1 MRHLDEDTIVDQTV
15 GRRENFVPLHT
26 TDVVEYLAQHPSLAS
41 SDRSRFRELAAMIL
55 SLLHHLYRQRHE
67 HLTYIYAPLDPDRD
81 RMLMTVP
88 TPEYRDRL
96 AEDLFRQLPEVLAR
110 ANYHRLSQTEIEQAM
125 KAASRWGVRMRI
137 NFAALDHL
145 EVYGRGNVI
154 GQRMIRN
161 WKNFLRVESISVP
174 LYQRVVV
181 VFRTNAKLK
190 SPQFDS
196 RRVYLRMFKNVPQQD
211 VDMLLPSID
220 IQMTWLD
227 HSRIVVPSL
236 YAAGI
241 TLWRFLRNVL
251 LLTLFGVFKTA
262 AMVVLG
268 LFAIGF
274 GIKSMLTYRTHTKRR
289 HMLNMAQSLYYQN
302 LDNNMGVL
310 LKLLEEGEQQ
320 EACEAILAYFAATFL
335 LSPGIAEERR
345 EEEPSDSSDCCAG
358 SAAVGS
364 TTHPAIS
371 LADIDHACE
380 ALLLEATQLNVDFDV
395 ESTARNLSQLGIMSA
410 SGDNWQTVPLA
421 QALQKLDRT
430 WDDWFK

>member
-1 MRHLDEDTIVDQTV
+1 MRHLDGDLIVDQTE

-26 TDVVEYLAQHPSLAS
+26 TDVVEYLTQHPRLAS
-41 SDRSRFRELAAMIL
+41 EDRNEFRALAALIL

-81 RMLMTVP
+81 RMLLTVP
-88 TPEYRDRL
+88 TPEHRDRL
-96 AEDLFRQLPEVLAR
+96 AADLLGQLPDVLAR
-110 ANYHRLSQTEIEQAM
+110 ANYHRLSQAEIAQAI

-137 NFAALDHL
+137 NLAALDHV
-145 EVYGRGNVI
+145 EVYGRGSVV
-154 GQRMIRN
+154 GQRMVRN
-161 WKNFLRVESISVP
+161 WKNFFRPEPVSVP

-181 VFRTNAKLK
+181 VFRTNTELK
-190 SPQFDS
+190 STLFDP

-211 VDMLLPSID
+211 VDMLLPSMG

-262 AMVVLG
+262 AMVVLAV
-268 LFAIGF
+268 FAIGF
-274 GIKSMLTYRTHTKRR
+274 GVKSMLTYRTHTKRR
-289 HMLNMAQSLYYQN
+289 YMLNMAQSLYYQN

-335 LSPGIAEERR
+335 LGATDGDQPNPAQPNPAQGN
-345 EEEPSDSSDCCAG
+345 AG
-358 SAAVGS
+358 SGVQ
-364 TTHPAIS
+364 PS
-371 LADIDHACE
+371 LAVSPPVSLAEIDQACE

-395 ESTARNLSQLGIMSA
+395 ESTVLNLNHLGIMSA
-410 SGDNWQTVPLA
+410 SGDSWQTVPLR
-421 QALQKLDRT
+421 QALQTLDKT
-430 WDDWFK
+430 WDAWFN

>member
-55 SLLHHLYRQRHE
+55 SHLHHLYRQRHE

-81 RMLMTVP
+81 RMLLTVP
-88 TPEYRDRL
+88 TPEHRDRL
-96 AEDLFRQLPEVLAR
+96 AEDLYRQLPEVLAR
-110 ANYHRLSQTEIEQAM
+110 ANYHRLSQTEIEQAI

-137 NFAALDHL
+137 NFAGLDHI
-145 EVYGRGNVI
+145 EVYGRGSVI
-154 GQRMIRN
+154 GQRTIRT
-161 WKNFLRVESISVP
+161 WKNFLRAEPILVP

-190 SPQFDS
+190 STQFDS

-211 VDMLLPSID
+211 VDMLLPSIG

-302 LDNNMGVL
+302 LDNNLGVL

-335 LSPGIAEERR
+335 LGPSIAETRR
-345 EEEPSDSSDCCAG
+345 DEEPSDSSDCCTG
-358 SAAVGS
+358 TAAVGS
-364 TTHPAIS
+364 TTHPTIS

-395 ESTARNLSQLGIMSA
+395 ESTVRNLSQLGIMTST
-410 SGDNWQTVPLA
+410 GHNWQTVPLT
-421 QALQKLDRT
+421 QALQRLDKT
-430 WDDWFK
+430 WDDWFR

>member
-1 MRHLDEDTIVDQTV
+1 MRHLDEDTIVDQTD
-15 GRRENFVPLHT
+15 GRRESFVPLHT
-26 TDVVEYLAQHPSLAS
+26 TDVVEYLAQHPRLALE
-41 SDRSRFRELAAMIL
+41 DRSRFRELAAMIL

-81 RMLMTVP
+81 RMLLTVP
-88 TPEYRDRL
+88 TPEHRDRL
-96 AEDLFRQLPEVLAR
+96 AKELFGQLPEVLAR
-110 ANYHRLSQTEIEQAM
+110 ANYHRLSQTDIERAI

-145 EVYGRGNVI
+145 EVYGRGSVI
-154 GQRMIRN
+154 GQRTIHSWR
-161 WKNFLRVESISVP
+161 KFFRAESISVP

-181 VFRTNAKLK
+181 VFRTNGELK

-211 VDMLLPSID
+211 VDMLLPSMG

-262 AMVVLG
+262 ALVVLG

-274 GIKSMLTYRTHTKRR
+274 GVKSMLTYRTHTKRR
-289 HMLNMAQSLYYQN
+289 YMLNMAQSLYYQN

-335 LSPGIAEERR
+335 LGPGAGEVLGEKDRSGIT
-345 EEEPSDSSDCCAG
+345 DSRTGNAV
-358 SAAVGS
+358 VGS
-364 TTHPAIS
+364 TTHSAIS

-380 ALLLEATQLNVDFDV
+380 AILLEATQLNVDFDV
-395 ESTARNLSQLGIMSA
+395 ESTVRNLNHLGIMSA
-410 SGDNWQTVPLA
+410 SGDDWQALPLP

-430 WDDWFK
+430 WDDWFS

>member
-15 GRRENFVPLHT
+15 GRHENFVPLHT

-289 HMLNMAQSLYYQN
+289 HMLNMTQSLYYQN

-335 LSPGIAEERR
+335 LSPGIAVERH

-358 SAAVGS
+358 NAAVGS

-410 SGDNWQTVPLA
+410 SGDNWQTIPLA